1 MGGNGKLFKSLTG
14 HEEVVVMRGE
24 LTASEAGH
32 TIRVHPTLN
41 EMMMEAFPGASSGA
55 INV

>member
-1 MGGNGKLFKSLTG
+1 MFKSLTG